1 MAVGYSTY
9 SPGVSSFVMDV
20 YEGAFMTLHEQNLLL
35 PTVTRMS
42 GSGMQPRKG
51 TTYGTLNPRAA
62 AEGEDITPTKFDR
75 TAAQTL
81 TPARYADQVLITDE
95 RIMTDPENARADAAM
110 ELGASFA
117 DAVDVAIIGNFASL
131 TGGTVGQTGGTIT
144 LTQVSRAVAT
154 LRNLKVPG
162 PYYCVLHPYQWQ
174 RIFEGVTAGSTAS
187 FGMAPAYQDRL
198 VQNYFTTPMLG
209 GVIFV
214 VNANIPVSSSNA
226 TGALYNPSALAYD
239 ERDPFS
245 IEPERDASRG
255 AWELNANLRYA
266 TGVWRPTFGVQLVG
280 LATLPTG

>member
-9 SPGVSSFVMDV
+9 SPGVSSFVVDV
-20 YEGAFMTLHEQNLLL
+20 YEGAFHTLRESNLLL

-42 GSGMQPRKG
+42 GGGMQPRKS
-51 TTYGTLNPRAA
+51 TTYSTLNVRSA

-75 TAAQTL
+75 AAAQTL

-117 DAVDVAIIGNFASL
+117 EAVDVAISGDFASL
-131 TGGTVGQTGGTIT
+131 TGGTIGQTGGTIT

-174 RIFEGVTAGSTAS
+174 RIFEGVTAGSSVA
-187 FGMAPAYQDRL
+187 FGVAPGFQDRL
-198 VQNYFTTPMLG
+198 VQNYFTTPLLG

-214 VNANIPVSSSNA
+214 VNANITVTSSNA
-226 TGALYNPSALAYD
+226 TAALYNPLALAYD
-239 ERDPFS
+239 ERDPFT

-266 TGVWRPTFGVQLVG
+266 HGIWRPTFGVQLIGV
-280 LATLPTG
+280 ATLPTG